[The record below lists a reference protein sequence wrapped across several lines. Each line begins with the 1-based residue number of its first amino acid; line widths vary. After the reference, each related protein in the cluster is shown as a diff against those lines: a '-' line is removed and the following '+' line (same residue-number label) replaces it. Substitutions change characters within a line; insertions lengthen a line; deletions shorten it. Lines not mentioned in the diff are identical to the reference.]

1 MSVYVITGVS
11 SGIGFG
17 LLKSISEDPQ
27 NLVVGLVRNK
37 AATEQKV
44 ATELGKRSNVHILHG
59 DLTNYASL
67 KQAAADTAKNVGERG
82 IDYLVGNAG
91 FPAQFDAYSPISEL
105 GEEPEEL
112 DDVADKLFKTNV
124 TGNIHFFNLFM
135 PLVLKG
141 KTKKV
146 IAITSGH
153 ADLDFINNF
162 DVENS
167 AIYSASKAALNII
180 VAKFSAQYK
189 KDGVLV
195 FSMSPG
201 VVDVGHFG
209 DLTPKQTEGLMKFVG
224 RVQAYA
230 PHFKGPVPVEGAVQ
244 TIRSLWERASIETG
258 YAGAFVSQFGNR
270 QWV

>member
-1 MSVYVITGVS
+1 MFVYVITGVS
-11 SGIGFG
+11 TGIGFA

-37 AATEQKV
+37 AAAEQKV
-44 ATELGKRSNVHILHG
+44 ATELGKRSNVHIIHG

-67 KQAAADTAKNVGERG
+67 KQAAAETAENVGERG

-91 FPAQFDAYSPISEL
+91 LPAQFDAYSPIGEL
-105 GEEPEEL
+105 GEEPEKL
-112 DDVADKLFKTNV
+112 DEFADKLFKTNV
-124 TGNIHFFNLFM
+124 IGNIHLFNLFM

-141 KTKKV
+141 KAKKV

-153 ADLDFINNF
+153 ADLEFINNF

-167 AIYSASKAALNII
+167 ALYSASKAALNII

-201 VVDVGHFG
+201 VVEVGNFG
-209 DLTPKQTEGLMKFVG
+209 DLTPKQTEGWMKFVG
-224 RVQAYA
+224 KTQAYA
-230 PHFKGPVPVEGAVQ
+230 PHFKGPVPVEEAIK
-244 TIRSLWERASIETG
+244 TIRSLWERASIESG
-258 YAGAFVSQFGNR
+258 YAGAFVSHFGNR

>member
-1 MSVYVITGVS
+1 MSVYAITGVS

-27 NLVVGLVRNK
+27 NLVVGVVRNK
-37 AATEQKV
+37 AAVEQKV
-44 ATELGKRSNVHILHG
+44 ATELGKRSNVHIVRG

-67 KQAAADTAKNVGERG
+67 KQAAADTAKIVGERG
-82 IDYLVGNAG
+82 IDYLVGNGG
-91 FPAQFDAYSPISEL
+91 FLTHFDAYSPIGEL

-146 IAITSGH
+146 IAISSGH
-153 ADLDFINNF
+153 ADLDWINNF
-162 DVENS
+162 DIENS
-167 AIYSASKAALNII
+167 ALYSASKAALNII

-201 VVDVGHFG
+201 VVEVGHTS
-209 DLTPKQTEGLMKFVG
+209 DVNPKQTEGLMKFMG
-224 RVQAYA
+224 KIQAYA
-230 PHFKGPVPVEGAVQ
+230 PHFKGPVTVEAAVQ
-244 TIRSLWERASIETG
+244 DIRSLWERASIETG

-270 QWV
+270 QWM

>member
-1 MSVYVITGVS
+1 MSVYLISGVS
-11 SGIGFG
+11 SGIGFA

-27 NLVVGLVRNK
+27 NLVVGLVRNT
-37 AATEQKV
+37 AATEQKI
-44 ATELGKRSNVHILHG
+44 AAELGKRSNVHILHG

-67 KQAAADTAKNVGERG
+67 KQAAADTAQIVGDRG

-91 FPAQFDAYSPISEL
+91 FPSHFDAYSPLGDL
-105 GEEPEEL
+105 GEEPKEL
-112 DDVADKLFKTNV
+112 DAVADKLFKTNV
-124 TGNIHFFNLFM
+124 TGNIHLFNLFI

-141 KTKKV
+141 KAKKV

-153 ADLDFINNF
+153 ADLEFINNF

-167 AIYSASKAALNII
+167 ALYSASKAALNVI

-195 FSMSPG
+195 FSLSPG
-201 VVDVGHFG
+201 AVEVGHFG
-209 DLTPKQTEGLMKFVG
+209 DLTPKQTEGLMKFLG
-224 RVQAYA
+224 KAQAYA
-230 PHFKGPVPVEGAVQ
+230 PHFKGPTPVDEAVP

-258 YAGAFVSQFGNR
+258 YGGAFVSHFGNK
-270 QWV
+270 QWL